1 MQDKDKSKDKDK
13 DKEVVSEP
21 AKDRD
26 PAAAPPP
33 LPWLLS
39 GRLLS
44 LLEPYPGNDPPSD
57 LTVPVSP
64 RTAPP
69 MGALTLESLWQDID
83 LTCRQETMQ
92 LYESEGLG
100 QAGIPS
106 SLEDWL
112 KESR

>member
-1 MQDKDKSKDKDK
+1 MQDKSK